1 MPDLSP
7 AWVEYMSAKLKHD
20 TLAVD
25 EEMRTPTGLGQLA
38 PESEEIAKVVRALGP
53 LDGMPSSF
61 AKMFAKNN
69 LESLEELR
77 DQMSRKDFKPMF
89 GWLQSLGADLDEA
102 DPNVRVFLDQLL
114 KAAVQA
120 AEMKVQRDRGEII
133 ETPPLPQL
141 KTASK
146 VYKLRQIFEQWKE
159 AEGHTVSDDA
169 KQARER
175 ALCLFEEFSGDPPLT
190 DITRAMGN
198 EFRAWLLKQP
208 AASKTARDRFIYV
221 KALLGF
227 AHRELEL
234 IDRHPW
240 DRMNIESTT
249 ESKRTPWTSEQIKA
263 FFALPL
269 FTSYQLPTSK
279 RAGADAA
286 YWIPLLGL
294 FTGARSA
301 ELCQLTVLD
310 VVEEQGI
317 FVIDI
322 NEDGDGKKLKTSAS
336 QRKVPIHSELIRLG

>member
-1 MPDLSP
+1 
-7 AWVEYMSAKLKHD
+7 
-20 TLAVD
+20 
-25 EEMRTPTGLGQLA
+25 
-38 PESEEIAKVVRALGP
+38 
-53 LDGMPSSF
+53 
-61 AKMFAKNN
+61 
-69 LESLEELR
+69 
-77 DQMSRKDFKPMF
+77 
-89 GWLQSLGADLDEA
+89 
-102 DPNVRVFLDQLL
+102 
-114 KAAVQA
+114 
-120 AEMKVQRDRGEII
+120 
-133 ETPPLPQL
+133 
-141 KTASK
+141 
-146 VYKLRQIFEQWKE
+146 
-159 AEGHTVSDDA
+159 
-169 KQARER
+169 
-175 ALCLFEEFSGDPPLT
+175 
-190 DITRAMGN
+190 MGN

-336 QRKVPIHSELIRLG
+336 QRKVPIHSELIRLGFLDYVQDMKDAGHSSLWPHLHLNPRKPSHGFSLWFNQDAYRSTLGNEFPDFHALRHTVRSAMSAANVPEPDQDNITGHTVKGSTGTRVYRHIQLDKLRQSVEAIRYPTFSLARTYPKIIQQTSLKHAAP